1 MEVDFVAAS
10 FIRKPEDVLEVREIL
25 DSHGG
30 KDIKIIS
37 KIESQEGVD
46 NIKKEII
53 KVTDGVM
60 VARGDMGVEIPIENV
75 PIIQKI

>member
-46 NIKKEII
+46 NIK
-53 KVTDGVM
+53 
-60 VARGDMGVEIPIENV
+60 RNN
-75 PIIQKI
+75 